1 MADNLLENQGGLHN
15 RITRRIYLEPF
26 TLGETEECFKSRDF
40 YCQHSCDPVANA
52 RPHLY
57 LQHFTAKVTAILPQ
71 VLPPIYHKSCR
82 PILQKYLG

>member
-15 RITRRIYLEPF
+15 HITRRIYLEPF
-26 TLGETEECFKSRDF
+26 TLGETEEYFKSRDF

-57 LQHFTAKVTAILPQ
+57 LQHFTAFKT
-71 VLPPIYHKSCR
+71 
-82 PILQKYLG
+82 